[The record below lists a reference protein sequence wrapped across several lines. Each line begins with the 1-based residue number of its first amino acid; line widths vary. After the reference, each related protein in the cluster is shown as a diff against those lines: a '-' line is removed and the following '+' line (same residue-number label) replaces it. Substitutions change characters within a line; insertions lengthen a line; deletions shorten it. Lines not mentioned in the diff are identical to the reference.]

1 MRYCFLV
8 SEEKKLPKKTV
19 DGIGQ
24 ALVAGD
30 TWAEI
35 RAGFKVSDRQILKAR
50 EVLSAQGWDVRK
62 DLTKKLESVTN
73 LAWEKILER
82 LDRDECTMKDLTI
95 LAGVSSDKYFTA
107 LGQPTQRIQVVRED
121 TTAIRDAIRDAIRE
135 AKPVNALEC
144 TTEDDNTTPALVI
157 S

>member
-1 MRYCFLV
+1 M
-8 SEEKKLPKKTV
+8 
-19 DGIGQ
+19 
-24 ALVAGD
+24 
-30 TWAEI
+30 
-35 RAGFKVSDRQILKAR
+35 
-50 EVLSAQGWDVRK
+50 SAQGWDVRK

-144 TTEDDNTTPALVI
+144 TTEDDKTTPTLVI